1 MIWQMASRRL
11 LPFVIEN
18 KLTTQSGT
26 FTSNH
31 FLVSEFMKQNK
42 LPEEF
47 RHLVWQRLK
56 VAYIKQTSGPDVAM
70 RAEFEVDPFLKA
82 ALTCL
87 EKKGGK

>member
-1 MIWQMASRRL
+1 
-11 LPFVIEN
+11 
-18 KLTTQSGT
+18 
-26 FTSNH
+26 
-31 FLVSEFMKQNK
+31 MKQNK

-56 VAYIKQTSGPDVAM
+56 VAYIKQTSGPDAAM